1 MANKVTKKVE
11 QKSDPL
17 AITED
22 LTSKLLDLMGTKTS
36 ISVKK
41 DEESDA
47 ILINI
52 EGGEE
57 TGLIIGNRGMTL
69 IAIQTVVGMMLK
81 KKIGEWKRVIVD
93 VADWRMKE
101 EERLKRVAEQTA
113 DRAKQTG
120 QPQHLYNLSPS
131 QRRTIH
137 LHLAGDASVATT
149 SLGEGRD
156 RYLVITPK

>member
-93 VADWRMKE
+93 VAGGRRKCGNN
-101 EERLKRVAEQTA
+101 VA
-113 DRAKQTG
+113 R
-120 QPQHLYNLSPS
+120 
-131 QRRTIH
+131 
-137 LHLAGDASVATT
+137 
-149 SLGEGRD
+149 
-156 RYLVITPK
+156 